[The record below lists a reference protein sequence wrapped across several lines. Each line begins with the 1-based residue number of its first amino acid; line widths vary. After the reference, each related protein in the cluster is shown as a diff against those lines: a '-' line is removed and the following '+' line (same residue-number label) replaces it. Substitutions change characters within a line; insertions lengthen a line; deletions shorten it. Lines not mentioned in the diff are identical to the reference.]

1 MFEPERR
8 SGIIQRAMEK
18 FSTYRQS
25 AVRLFAINALILIG
39 IQTAFAQNYFS
50 STQEEFGKN
59 RIQEKRFEWLTIKS
73 NNFEFN
79 YYRGGDKIA
88 QNAAKLSESEYDRI
102 TELLGY
108 TPFTTMK
115 IFLYNSPKDLA
126 QSNIGL
132 MAPID
137 LDGSVLN
144 LAKSRVQIA
153 YTGNEDTFKKE
164 LIRQVARLFVYDML
178 YGGSLKEVLQSS
190 LLLTVPEWYM
200 AGISAYISENSE
212 DPTMLDRMRVA
223 VMKNKDKRIANLE
236 GKDAELIGQSIW
248 NYIAMRYGKDNISNI
263 LNLTRII
270 RTEESSITSTLG
282 ISYNRFMKEWKEFYI
297 NSAYAN
303 TNDNKIDEPQQK
315 SPISPKIDL
324 TKPKEKLVLEKGEVD
339 TDNYE
344 FDAENIMKSLATETA
359 KSKVDDIDKATP
371 RLGRYR
377 EALKIKGPY
386 AYENIMVA
394 NDVKSEFLMD
404 PVRRM
409 GMKVSL
415 VLNDLLENHSIKL
428 GLFITPVLRNH
439 DIFLEYNNYTKR
451 IDWGL
456 GIMRRSVSFGE
467 LDNRSLYLFRPLNIN
482 APSTAVIAIDRR
494 LFFNRFSAYANYPIN
509 KNLRVGITPSL
520 TTTTDIDL
528 YEMGRENLT
537 SHYLGYKAELVYDN
551 TTPLFSKVLLG
562 TRAKLRLE
570 RSYSLT
576 SSTQNFSRMV
586 IDARHYQRILR
597 SFIFAARISY
607 GRSLGSA
614 PKATFL
620 GGVENTINRTV
631 EGSNGQGIGVPRDLR
646 DVLFYDFAGNL
657 RGFNFAKLYGT
668 SHLLTNFELRLPLA
682 QYFSKG
688 TITSNFLRNMQFV
701 GFSDI
706 GTAWYGN
713 KGPFNRQNSL
723 NTEVIGGGDNPF
735 QATVTNFKNPFL
747 VGYGVGVRTTIL
759 GYFVKADY
767 AWGLEDKEVSKPKL
781 YLSLGYDF

>member
-1 MFEPERR
+1 
-8 SGIIQRAMEK
+8 MEK
-18 FSTYRQS
+18 FSTYRRC
-25 AVRLFAINALILIG
+25 ALRLFTLNALIFIG

-59 RIQEKRFEWLTIKS
+59 RIQEKRFEWLTIRS

-88 QNAAKLSESEYDRI
+88 QSAAKLSESEYDRI

-132 MAPID
+132 TAPID
-137 LDGSVLN
+137 LDGSILN

-153 YTGNEDTFKKE
+153 YTGNEETFKKE
-164 LIRQVARLFVYDML
+164 LIRQISRLFVYDML

-212 DPTMLDRMRVA
+212 EPAVLDRLKVA
-223 VMKNKDKRIANLE
+223 VMKNKDKKISHLE
-236 GKDAELIGQSIW
+236 GKDAELVGQSIW

-282 ISYNRFMKEWKEFYI
+282 ISYNRFMKEWKDFYL
-297 NSAYAN
+297 SGAYAN
-303 TNDNKIDEPQQK
+303 TNEKLDEPK
-315 SPISPKIDL
+315 EKTIVSPKIEL

-344 FDAENIMKSLATETA
+344 FDAENVIKSLANETA
-359 KSKVDDIDKATP
+359 RAKVDNTDKSIP
-371 RLGRYR
+371 KSGRYR
-377 EALKIKGPY
+377 ETLKIKGPY
-386 AYENIMVA
+386 AYENLMIA
-394 NDVKSEFLMD
+394 NDMKFDFLMD

-409 GMKVSL
+409 GVKLNL
-415 VLNDLLENHSIKL
+415 VLNDLLENHNIKL
-428 GLFITPVLRNH
+428 GLFVTPILKNH
-439 DIFLEYNNYTKR
+439 DVFLEYNNNAKR
-451 IDWGL
+451 VDWGF
-456 GIMRRSVSFGE
+456 GIMRRSISLGE
-467 LDNRSLYLFRPLNIN
+467 LDSRSLYLFRPLGITT
-482 APSTAVIAIDRR
+482 PSTAIVPMDRR
-494 LFFNRFSAYANYPIN
+494 LYYNKFSVYANYPFSR
-509 KNLRVGITPSL
+509 NLRVGISPYL
-520 TTTTDIDL
+520 MTTTDIDL
-528 YEMGRENLT
+528 AELGRKTLSSN
-537 SHYLGYKAELVYDN
+537 YLGYKAELVYDN

-562 TRAKLRLE
+562 TRAKVRLE
-570 RSYSLT
+570 RNYSLN
-576 SSTQNFSRMV
+576 SSTENFSRLV
-586 IDARHYQRILR
+586 IDARHYQRVLN
-597 SFIFAARISY
+597 SFIFAARLSY
-607 GRSLGSA
+607 SRSLGSA
-614 PKATFL
+614 PKETFL
-620 GGVENTINRTV
+620 GGVENSINRSV
-631 EGSNGQGIGVPRDLR
+631 EQINGQGTGIPRDLR
-646 DVLFYDFAGNL
+646 DILFYDYAGNL

-688 TITSNFLRNMQFV
+688 SLTSNFLRNMQFV

-723 NTEVIGGGDNPF
+723 NTEVIGGGANPF
-735 QATVTNFKNPFL
+735 RATVTNFKNPFL
-747 VGYGVGVRTTIL
+747 IGYGMGVRTTIL
-759 GYFVKADY
+759 GYLVKADY
-767 AWGLEDKEVSKPKL
+767 AWGLEDKEVGKPKL
-781 YLSLGYDF
+781 YISLGYDF

>member
-1 MFEPERR
+1 MKK
-8 SGIIQRAMEK
+8 I
-18 FSTYRQS
+18 STYRRC
-25 AVRLFAINALILIG
+25 ALRFITLNALIFIG
-39 IQTAFAQNYFS
+39 IQTAFAQSYFS

-59 RIQEKRFEWLTIKS
+59 RIQEKRFEWLTIRS

-88 QNAAKLSESEYDRI
+88 QSAAKLSESEYDRI

-115 IFLYNSPKDLA
+115 IFLYNSKKDLE

-132 MAPID
+132 TAPID
-137 LDGSVLN
+137 LDGSILN

-153 YTGNEDTFKKE
+153 YTGNEETFRKE
-164 LIRQVARLFVYDML
+164 LIRQISRLFVYDML

-212 DPTMLDRMRVA
+212 DPAVLDRLKVA
-223 VMKNKDKRIANLE
+223 VMKNKDKKISHLE

-282 ISYNRFMKEWKEFYI
+282 ISYNRFMREWKEFYLTG
-297 NSAYAN
+297 AYAN
-303 TNDNKIDEPQQK
+303 VNEKNDEPK
-315 SPISPKIDL
+315 EKTIVSPKIDL
-324 TKPKEKLVLEKGEVD
+324 SKPKEKLVLQKGEVD

-344 FDAENIMKSLATETA
+344 FDAENIIKSLANETA
-359 KSKVDDIDKATP
+359 KNKVDNTDKSTP
-371 RLGRYR
+371 KLGRYK
-377 EALKIKGPY
+377 ETLKIKGPF
-386 AYENIMVA
+386 AYENIMIA
-394 NDVKSEFLMD
+394 NDVKSDFLMD

-409 GMKVSL
+409 GMKNTL
-415 VLNDLLENHSIKL
+415 VLNDLLENHNIKL

-439 DIFLEYNNYTKR
+439 DIFLEYNNNTKR
-451 IDWGL
+451 VDWGL
-456 GIMRRSVSFGE
+456 GIMRRSISLGE
-467 LDNRSLYLFRPLNIN
+467 LDYRSLYLFRPLGITT
-482 APSTAVIAIDRR
+482 PSSAIIAIDRR
-494 LFFNRFSAYANYPIN
+494 LYYNKFSAYANYPLSR
-509 KNLRVGITPSL
+509 NLRAGISPFFM
-520 TTTTDIDL
+520 TTTDVDL
-528 YEMGRENLT
+528 VELGRKNL
-537 SHYLGYKAELVYDN
+537 SSNYVGYKAEIVFDN
-551 TTPLFSKVLLG
+551 TVPLFSKVVTG
-562 TRAKLRLE
+562 TRAKARLE
-570 RSYSLT
+570 RSYSLNT
-576 SSTQNFSRMV
+576 SNENFSRLV

-597 SFIFAARISY
+597 SFIFAARLSY
-607 GRSLGSA
+607 SRSLGNA
-614 PKATFL
+614 PKVTFL
-620 GGVENTINRTV
+620 GGMENTINRSV
-631 EGSNGQGIGVPRDLR
+631 ETPNGQGTGVPRDLR
-646 DVLFYDFAGNL
+646 DVLFYDYAGNL
-657 RGFNFAKLYGT
+657 RGFNFAKLFGT

-688 TITSNFLRNMQFV
+688 SLTSNFLRNMQFV

-735 QATVTNFKNPFL
+735 RATVTNFKNPFL
-747 VGYGVGVRTTIL
+747 VGYGVGMRTTIL

-767 AWGLEDKEVSKPKL
+767 AWGLEDKEVNKPKL
-781 YLSLGYDF
+781 YISLGYDF

>member
-1 MFEPERR
+1 MEKISTFRR
-8 SGIIQRAMEK
+8 SVI
-18 FSTYRQS
+18 
-25 AVRLFAINALILIG
+25 RLFTINALIFIG
-39 IQTAFAQNYFS
+39 IQTAFAQSYFS

-59 RIQEKRFEWLTIKS
+59 RIQEKRFEWLTIRS

-88 QNAAKLSESEYDRI
+88 QSAAKLSESEYDRI

-132 MAPID
+132 TAPID
-137 LDGSVLN
+137 LDGSILN

-153 YTGNEDTFKKE
+153 YTGNEETFKRE
-164 LIRQVARLFVYDML
+164 LIRQISRLFVYDML

-200 AGISAYISENSE
+200 AGIAAYISENNE
-212 DPTMLDRMRVA
+212 DPIMLDRLRAA
-223 VMKNKDKRIANLE
+223 VMKNKDKKISHLE
-236 GKDAELIGQSIW
+236 GKDAELVGQSIW

-282 ISYNRFMKEWKEFYI
+282 ISYNRFMKEWKEFYMS
-297 NSAYAN
+297 SAYAN
-303 TNDNKIDEPQQK
+303 VNEKNDEPEK
-315 SPISPKIDL
+315 KTIVSPKIEL
-324 TKPKEKLVLEKGEVD
+324 SKPKEKLVLEKGEID

-344 FDAENIMKSLATETA
+344 FDAENIIKSLANETA
-359 KSKVDDIDKATP
+359 RNKIDNTDKTTP
-371 RLGRYR
+371 KLGRYR
-377 EALKIKGPY
+377 ETLKIKGPF
-386 AYENIMVA
+386 AYENIMIA
-394 NDVKSEFLMD
+394 NDVKSDFLMD

-409 GMKVSL
+409 GMKNTL
-415 VLNDLLENHSIKL
+415 VLNDLLENHNIKL

-439 DIFLEYNNYTKR
+439 DIFMEYNNNTKR
-451 IDWGL
+451 VDWGL
-456 GIMRRSVSFGE
+456 GIMRRSISFGE

-482 APSTAVIAIDRR
+482 TPPTAIIAIDRR
-494 LFFNRFSAYANYPIN
+494 LYFNKFSAYANYPFSRNLRAGISPFLMTTN
-509 KNLRVGITPSL
+509 DVDLIELGRKNLSST
-520 TTTTDIDL
+520 
-528 YEMGRENLT
+528 
-537 SHYLGYKAELVYDN
+537 YLGYKAEIVYDN
-551 TTPLFSKVLLG
+551 TTPLFSKVLTG

-576 SSTQNFSRMV
+576 SNTENFSRLV
-586 IDARHYQRILR
+586 VDARHYQRILK
-597 SFIFAARISY
+597 SLIFAARLSY
-607 GRSLGSA
+607 SRSLGNA
-614 PKATFL
+614 PKVTFL

-631 EGSNGQGIGVPRDLR
+631 ETTNGQGTGVPRDLR
-646 DVLFYDFAGNL
+646 DILFYDYAGNL

-688 TITSNFLRNMQFV
+688 SLTSNFLRNMQFV

-735 QATVTNFKNPFL
+735 RATVTNFKNPFL
-747 VGYGVGVRTTIL
+747 VGYGVGLRTTIL

-767 AWGLEDKEVSKPKL
+767 AWGLEDKEVNKPKL
-781 YLSLGYDF
+781 YISLGYDF

>member
-1 MFEPERR
+1 
-8 SGIIQRAMEK
+8 MEK
-18 FSTYRQS
+18 ISTYRQS
-25 AVRLFAINALILIG
+25 LIRFFTLNALIFIG
-39 IQTAFAQNYFS
+39 IHSAFAQSYFS

-59 RIQEKRFEWLTIKS
+59 RIQEKRFEWLTIRS

-132 MAPID
+132 TAPID
-137 LDGSVLN
+137 LDGSILN

-153 YTGNEDTFKKE
+153 YTGNEETFKKE
-164 LIRQVARLFVYDML
+164 LIRQISRLFVYDML

-200 AGISAYISENSE
+200 SGIAAYISDSSD
-212 DPTMLDRMRVA
+212 DPIILDRLRAA
-223 VMKNKDKRIANLE
+223 VIKNKDKKISHLE
-236 GKDAELIGQSIW
+236 GKDAELVGQSIW

-303 TNDNKIDEPQQK
+303 NDKPDEPDK
-315 SPISPKIDL
+315 KTIVSPKIEL
-324 TKPKEKLVLEKGEVD
+324 SKPKEKLVLEKGEVD

-344 FDAENIMKSLATETA
+344 FDAENVIKSLANETGKNKIDNTD
-359 KSKVDDIDKATP
+359 KSTP
-371 RLGRYR
+371 KLGRFR
-377 EALKIKGPY
+377 ETLKIKGPF
-386 AYENIMVA
+386 AYENIMIA
-394 NDVKSEFLMD
+394 NDVKSDFLMD

-409 GMKVSL
+409 GMKNTL

-439 DIFLEYNNYTKR
+439 DIFLEYNNNTKKV
-451 IDWGL
+451 DWGL
-456 GIMRRSVSFGE
+456 GIMRRSISFGE
-467 LDNRSLYLFRPLNIN
+467 LDNRSLYLFRPLGIN
-482 APSTAVIAIDRR
+482 TPSSAIIAIDRR
-494 LFFNRFSAYANYPIN
+494 LYYNKFSAYANYPFS
-509 KNLRVGITPSL
+509 KNLRVGISPFL
-520 TTTTDIDL
+520 MTTTDV
-528 YEMGRENLT
+528 NLIELGNKNLSST
-537 SHYLGYKAELVYDN
+537 FLGYKAEIVFDN
-551 TTPLFSKVLLG
+551 TAPLYSKVLLG
-562 TRAKLRLE
+562 TRAKIRLE
-570 RSYSLT
+570 RSYSVT
-576 SSTQNFSRMV
+576 SNTENFSRLV
-586 IDARHYQRILR
+586 VDARHYQRVLKT
-597 SFIFAARISY
+597 FIFAARLSY
-607 GRSLGSA
+607 SRSLGSA
-614 PKATFL
+614 PKVTFL
-620 GGVENTINRTV
+620 GGVENTINRSV
-631 EGSNGQGIGVPRDLR
+631 ETTNGQGTGVPRDLR
-646 DVLFYDFAGNL
+646 DILFYDYAGNL

-668 SHLLTNFELRLPLA
+668 SHLLTNLELRLPMA

-688 TITSNFLRNMQFV
+688 SLTSNFLRNMQFV

-723 NTEVIGGGDNPF
+723 NTEVIGGGQNPF
-735 QATVTNFKNPFL
+735 RATVTNFKNPFL
-747 VGYGVGVRTTIL
+747 VGYGVGLRTTIL

-767 AWGLEDKEVSKPKL
+767 AWGLEDKEVTKPKL
-781 YLSLGYDF
+781 YISLGYDF